1 MQLLLKEESHFNQV
15 CDAAGG
21 SYYIENLTAS
31 IAEQAWK
38 LFKEVEDRG
47 GYIAAFEA
55 GFIQDQIEAS
65 AATKDKNIATRRET
79 LLGTNQFPNFLEVA
93 GQEVT
98 AETVTPGDKAK
109 CCCSGKPVE
118 GGVRPLRPYRGAMA
132 FEQMRL
138 SVDRSGKEPKAFMG
152 SPAARWHLPAPAR
165 SSPATSSPAPAS
177 AYRTTL
183 TSRASKRVL
192 KRHSTPK
199 PTSL

>member
-1 MQLLLKEESHFNQV
+1 MDIFVFYTITNIEASACAAGITFTADIIAMSAAIAGVHSIEVRPFDEAYEKPTDFSTRIARNVQLLLKEESHFNQV

-79 LLGTNQFPNFLEVA
+79 LLGLDGTSYEALLQITEV
-93 GQEVT
+93 GE
-98 AETVTPGDKAK
+98 
-109 CCCSGKPVE
+109 SN
-118 GGVRPLRPYRGAMA
+118 
-132 FEQMRL
+132 
-138 SVDRSGKEPKAFMG
+138 
-152 SPAARWHLPAPAR
+152 
-165 SSPATSSPAPAS
+165 
-177 AYRTTL
+177 
-183 TSRASKRVL
+183 
-192 KRHSTPK
+192 
-199 PTSL
+199 